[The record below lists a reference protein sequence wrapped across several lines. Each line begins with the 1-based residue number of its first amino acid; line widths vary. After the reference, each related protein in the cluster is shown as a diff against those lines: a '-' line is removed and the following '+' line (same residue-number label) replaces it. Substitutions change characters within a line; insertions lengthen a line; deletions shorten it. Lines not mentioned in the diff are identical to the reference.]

1 MDGDIVQTVQ
11 SCHICQQYRPAP
23 PPTPLQ
29 PWKWPSHPWS
39 RLHLDYAGPFLGHT
53 FLIVVDAHSKWL
65 EVFQMPASTSRA
77 TIQQLRALFAQF
89 GLPQT
94 IVTDNGPC
102 FSSEEFTFFLKNN
115 GILHL
120 KSAPYHPSSNGL
132 AERAVQTFKQG
143 MKKFTD
149 GDLRDRLSRFLA
161 HYRTTPHTTTGVC
174 PAELLLGRRP
184 RTRLDLLRPSV
195 STRVDHKQL
204 QQKQVHDDKARVQNF
219 SVGERIYTW
228 QYGRGAKNWVPGQII
243 EQMGSVSFRVELSNG
258 TVCQRHQDQIR
269 KRHDPVDTAPMPT
282 MVEPPDQD
290 TSVPSSATVTL
301 PEQPRSD
308 ELPSLSPQRP
318 DSTEHSH
325 PQATVV
331 EEALTT
337 RRYPARDRWPP
348 DRLTYDS

>member
-1 MDGDIVQTVQ
+1 MVPVFLVKSLHSSSRIMAFST
-11 SCHICQQYRPAP
+11 
-23 PPTPLQ
+23 
-29 PWKWPSHPWS
+29 WSH
-39 RLHLDYAGPFLGHT
+39 T
-53 FLIVVDAHSKWL
+53 
-65 EVFQMPASTSRA
+65 
-77 TIQQLRALFAQF
+77 
-89 GLPQT
+89 
-94 IVTDNGPC
+94 
-102 FSSEEFTFFLKNN
+102 
-115 GILHL
+115 
-120 KSAPYHPSSNGL
+120 SAPYHPSSNGL

-149 GDLRDRLSRFLA
+149 GDLRDRLSRFLT

-243 EQMGSVSFRVELSNG
+243 EQMGSVSFRVELSDG

-290 TSVPSSATVTL
+290 TSVPSATVTL

-337 RRYPARDRWPP
+337 RRYPARDRRPP